1 MSSINEASVVKEKS
15 VKRLVCAR
23 QNKFNLMGG
32 KEDNQ
37 CQLNNAERQDA
48 LKFIRNGFFMVDL
61 AGYYDGLELGSPKV
75 GMLLSG
81 AETEI
86 FCSL

>member
-1 MSSINEASVVKEKS
+1 MGSIKEASVVKEKS

-23 QNKFNLMGG
+23 QIKFNLMGG

-48 LKFIRNGFFMVDL
+48 LKFIRNGF
-61 AGYYDGLELGSPKV
+61 
-75 GMLLSG
+75 
-81 AETEI
+81 
-86 FCSL
+86 

>member
-1 MSSINEASVVKEKS
+1 MGSIKEASVVKEKS

-48 LKFIRNGFFMVDL
+48 LKFIRNGF
-61 AGYYDGLELGSPKV
+61 
-75 GMLLSG
+75 
-81 AETEI
+81 
-86 FCSL
+86 